1 MTLPHPLPY
10 MHVDCLSRVC
20 WMMSWGMLFP
30 HMLPG
35 WETHRR
41 LRIPAEGSHFLHVG
55 HVVQQGK
62 LDLKDLL
69 SYLPRGRVIWDDNL
83 PHGSLT
89 AAMFSQMQQKVW
101 THWTWTFRTEKRK
114 SSFLEESV
122 STQTSAL
129 PGQEP
134 LWPRSHW
141 ADDESV
147 SSSSQSWYS
156 FACRMEFSMLWKEP
170 QPRANL
176 EGEVFAGQAKMLLQ
190 FLNMAVYPAPS
201 GNPFEKGSRAEAPF
215 VILDRVFSSPFYD
228 HLWLTS

>member
-1 MTLPHPLPY
+1 MMTLPHPLPY

-69 SYLPRGRVIWDDNL
+69 SYLPRGRVIWDNNL
-83 PHGSLT
+83 PRGSLT

-122 STQTSAL
+122 STQRPAL
-129 PGQEP
+129 CRDRSHCGPGATEQTTKVCLHHHSPGTVSLAGWSFPCSGKSHSPGQ
-134 LWPRSHW
+134 
-141 ADDESV
+141 
-147 SSSSQSWYS
+147 
-156 FACRMEFSMLWKEP
+156 
-170 QPRANL
+170 
-176 EGEVFAGQAKMLLQ
+176 
-190 FLNMAVYPAPS
+190 
-201 GNPFEKGSRAEAPF
+201 
-215 VILDRVFSSPFYD
+215 I
-228 HLWLTS
+228 